1 MVPGRSRDPF
11 QSAGEIA
18 EGSAAQRF
26 PSGGSRLKLLI
37 VDDHPVVREGL
48 AAVLSQLGRDTV
60 VIQVGDAAQAFALI
74 AEQDDLD
81 IVILDIAMP
90 GMDGLQAL
98 AELGRLRPALPVVVI
113 SASEDARDVREALAK
128 GALGYVPKSAG
139 PHTLVAAVQLVLQGN
154 IYVPPLV
161 LGAADAGRAPEAIA
175 TASAGRNGLTERQIE
190 VLQRLN
196 DGQSNKRIALDLGLS
211 EKTVKAHVT
220 AIFKALNV
228 INRTQAAAIGRQ
240 TGLI

>member
-1 MVPGRSRDPF
+1 LQATLTTCRSPILLF
-11 QSAGEIA
+11 GVE
-18 EGSAAQRF
+18 
-26 PSGGSRLKLLI
+26 RLKLLI

-48 AAVLSQLGRDTV
+48 AAVLAQLGPDTV
-60 VIQVGDAAQAFALI
+60 VLQVGDAVQAFALV
-74 AEQDDLD
+74 ADQEDLD

-113 SASEDARDVREALAK
+113 SASEDARDVRLALAK

-139 PHTLVAAVQLVLQGN
+139 PHTLVAAVQLVLQGD
-154 IYVPPLV
+154 IYVPPLI
-161 LGAADAGRAPEAIA
+161 LADTGTGNLPEPKTEARSGRQ
-175 TASAGRNGLTERQIE
+175 TLTERQIE
-190 VLQRLN
+190 VLKRLS
-196 DGQSNKRIALDLGLS
+196 DGQPNKRIALDLSLS

-220 AIFKALNV
+220 AIFRALNAV
-228 INRTQAAAIGRQ
+228 NRTQAAAIGRE

>member
-1 MVPGRSRDPF
+1 M
-11 QSAGEIA
+11 
-18 EGSAAQRF
+18 
-26 PSGGSRLKLLI
+26 
-37 VDDHPVVREGL
+37 
-48 AAVLSQLGRDTV
+48 LSQLGQNTV
-60 VIQVGDAAQAFALI
+60 VLQVGDAAQAFALV

-90 GMDGLQAL
+90 GINGLQAL
-98 AELGRLRPALPVVVI
+98 AELGRLRPALPVIVI
-113 SASEDARDVREALAK
+113 SASEDARDVRQALAK

-139 PHTLVAAVQLVLQGN
+139 PHTLVAAVQLVLKGD

-161 LGAADAGRAPEAIA
+161 LGAADMGHSPETKIQ
-175 TASAGRNGLTERQIE
+175 ASAGRLALTERQVE

-196 DGQSNKRIALDLGLS
+196 EGQSNKRIALDLGLS

-228 INRTQAAAIGRQ
+228 INRTQAAAIGREA
-240 TGLI
+240 GLI